1 MNAHRKILREHL
13 STALAGLEP
22 ETSEFARAAALN
34 AYLHLTL
41 VRTNGATASNSV
53 DVLRSGQAVCGGMAL
68 TLKDLLNEAGI
79 RAEYAFTIGGHVAHS
94 MVEAFFSDGL
104 RGLFDPY
111 HGVAY
116 FDRVREN
123 PVSIVELRDYIANG
137 THPVM
142 YVRRSAAAEPPFTL
156 DSVYSE
162 KDMDSRIDYDFE
174 DLFTNIDGLGVANS
188 GFLSHVNIT
197 LAPGE
202 HVGNPAWT
210 EPTDTEPRPWT
221 NLSMWTRKEGGRL
234 SWAYL
239 LGTISMGYLVHHVYT
254 LSGLEKGK
262 QYRLLIKVANAY
274 MTRDSKAPAPAL
286 TLHPIQPFGH
296 SKYVALETR
305 GYNPSRE
312 YQAQRVGITL
322 RAAKDTMIISAF
334 ATGDLVL
341 QSAELIE
348 FE

>member
-1 MNAHRKILREHL
+1 MNAQRKILRDHL
-13 STALAGLEP
+13 TRALAKLKP
-22 ETSEFARAAALN
+22 TASEFDRAAALN

-41 VRTNGATASNSV
+41 VRTNGATAASSAQ
-53 DVLRSGQAVCGGMAL
+53 VLQSGQAVCGGMSL
-68 TLKDLLNEAGI
+68 TLKDLLTEAGI

-116 FDRVREN
+116 FDRNLGN
-123 PVSIVELRDYIANG
+123 PVSIVELRGYLGSGEN
-137 THPVM
+137 PVM
-142 YVRRSAAAEPPFTL
+142 YVRRSAPVEPPFTL
-156 DSVYSE
+156 KSVYSE
-162 KDMDSRIDYDFE
+162 TDMDNRIDYDFE

-188 GFLSHVNIT
+188 GFLSHVNIALT
-197 LAPGE
+197 PGE
-202 HVGNPAWT
+202 CVGNPGWKAPT
-210 EPTDTEPRPWT
+210 EAEPRPWSR
-221 NLSMWTRKEGGRL
+221 LSTWTRKEGGRL

-254 LSGLEKGK
+254 LTGLERGK
-262 QYRLLIKVANAY
+262 QYKLLLKVSNAY
-274 MTRDSKAPAPAL
+274 MPKDAKAPAPAL
-286 TLHPIQPFGH
+286 TLHPILPFGQ
-296 SKYVALETR
+296 SKYVTLETR
-305 GYNPSRE
+305 GYNPKHDYSP
-312 YQAQRVGITL
+312 QRVGITL

-348 FE
+348 VE